1 MPRSFDLMMLNGRDL
16 RGLPLTDRR
25 KHLQDLVGN
34 HPESRIHFS
43 EDLVGNGPE
52 VFRAADRLGLEG
64 IVSKRPEGR
73 YMSGDRS
80 RLWLKT
86 KTFATSVFEIIGV
99 EKSSTGIPVA
109 LLASGG
115 NYVGNAMM
123 TLSGK
128 DRAAFWKRID
138 ALGTPRARLL
148 ALHKRKGAQWVKPGL
163 VATVRH
169 LRGEEKLRH
178 ATILGVRTGEAK

>member
-1 MPRSFDLMMLNGRDL
+1 MMLNGKDL
-16 RGLPLTDRR
+16 RGLALMERR
-25 KHLQDLVGN
+25 KRLQDLVGR
-34 HPESRIHFS
+34 HPDSRIHFS
-43 EDLVGNGPE
+43 EDLIGNGPE
-52 VFRAADRLGLEG
+52 VFRAADKLGLEG

-109 LLASGG
+109 LLADGG
-115 NYVGNAMM
+115 KYVGNAMV

-138 ALGTPRARLL
+138 ALGTPRSRLL
-148 ALHKRKGAQWVKPGL
+148 PLHKRKGAQWVKPGL